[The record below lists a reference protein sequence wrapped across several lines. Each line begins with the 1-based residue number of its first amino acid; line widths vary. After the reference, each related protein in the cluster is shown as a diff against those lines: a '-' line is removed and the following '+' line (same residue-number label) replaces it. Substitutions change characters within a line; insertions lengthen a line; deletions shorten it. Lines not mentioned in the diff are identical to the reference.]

1 MTAEPS
7 ERRTVGRRMQLA
19 ARRLVVT
26 VIGGAVLTAGLVMIV
41 TPGPGLL
48 GIVAGLAILAT
59 EYTWAKRAHRWSR
72 ERWRSTVE
80 STKHKVATHRAE
92 RASRHPDGED

>member
-1 MTAEPS
+1 MSRGGHSA
-7 ERRTVGRRMQLA
+7 RDLVWLLA
-19 ARRLVVT
+19 ALM
-26 VIGGAVLTAGLVMIV
+26 L
-41 TPGPGLL
+41 PGPWMVAAARGGLEL
-48 GIVAGLAILAT
+48 PAEVVAPMAGLAILAT